1 MRKIIHIDMD
11 AFFAAVEM
19 RDHPEYRGKPL
30 IVGGSPDKR
39 GVVSTCSY
47 EARKFGIHSAMASA
61 LAVKLCPQAIFVR
74 GRYEV
79 YSEISQ
85 QLRRIF
91 YEYSDLVEP
100 VSIDEAYLDVTV
112 NKKNITSATQIA
124 REIKQRIFAET
135 QLTASAGVSY
145 NKFLAK
151 IASEMDKPD
160 GLFVIPPEK
169 ASKILENLPIGKFH
183 GIGKATEKRMLQFGI
198 QTGADLKKWT
208 LKDLLKHFGKIG
220 SHYYYIVRG
229 IDNSEVT
236 PHRIRKSL
244 GSERTF
250 EKDSNDK
257 EKLLNFLQ
265 SLSLKIAGK
274 MREKKFKAKTITLK
288 IKYDN
293 FELVTK
299 SKTFQETFD
308 EADFMYGIVKNL
320 LLENFFETR
329 KIRLLGISVSNLIWE
344 NKKVKDPQIFFEFFR
359 EKSE

>member
-1 MRKIIHIDMD
+1 MD

-61 LAVKLCPQAIFVR
+61 LAIKLCPQAIFVR
-74 GRYEV
+74 GKYEV
-79 YSEISQ
+79 YREISF

-112 NKKNITSATQIA
+112 NKKNIASATQIA
-124 REIKQRIFAET
+124 REIKTKIFLET

-151 IASEMDKPD
+151 IASEINKPD

-169 ASKILENLPIGKFH
+169 ATEILEKLPIGKFH

-229 IDNSEVT
+229 IDNSKVT

-257 EKLLNFLQ
+257 EKLLKFLQ
-265 SLSLKIAGK
+265 SLSKKIAGK

-288 IKYDN
+288 IKYEN

-299 SKTFQETFD
+299 SKTIQGAFD
-308 EADFMYGIVKNL
+308 EAVFMYGIVKNL
-320 LLENFFETR
+320 LLENFSETR

-344 NKKVKDPQIFFEFFR
+344 NNKEKESQIIFEFFR

>member
-1 MRKIIHIDMD
+1 MD

-61 LAVKLCPQAIFVR
+61 LAIKLCPQAIFVR
-74 GRYEV
+74 GKYEV
-79 YSEISQ
+79 YREISF

-112 NKKNITSATQIA
+112 NKKNIASATQIA
-124 REIKQRIFAET
+124 REIKTKIFLET

-151 IASEMDKPD
+151 IASEINKPD

-169 ASKILENLPIGKFH
+169 ATEILEKLPIGKFH

-257 EKLLNFLQ
+257 EKLLKFLQ
-265 SLSLKIAGK
+265 SLSKKIAGK

-288 IKYDN
+288 IKYEN

-299 SKTFQETFD
+299 SKTIQGAFD
-308 EADFMYGIVKNL
+308 EAVFMYGIVKNL
-320 LLENFFETR
+320 LLENFSETR

-344 NKKVKDPQIFFEFFR
+344 NNKEKESQIIFEFFR